1 LRFPSALRK
10 LRGYFGNRVIRTS
23 IATLA
28 AIGTGML
35 LQVPN
40 PLSAGILA
48 ILGVE
53 STRWRGLRIVFARF
67 SASVVGLLLASALF
81 VVIGFHIWVLSIYVL
96 LAFPLLARFGLKEGI
111 ITGAV
116 VVFHLYA
123 KEQVSVATLVGEL
136 ELLIIGLGWATIFNL
151 IYMPEENKELLLL
164 RAVTEESFSAIF
176 EEMALN
182 LRNPEKV
189 WDGEELLRAEE
200 AIGRGIK
207 ISKRARENR
216 LIPQDE
222 PWQLY
227 FHMRREQLDSIQLM
241 MESVALVSRKV
252 PQADQIAALFDRLAH
267 DVKSEF
273 YEGETENE
281 LQRLENS
288 FRIMPLPMSR
298 DEFETR
304 AALLQLS
311 RELKRCLAIAERSKT
326 PKESSSSV
334 VIQ

>member
-1 LRFPSALRK
+1 VRFPNALRK

-23 IATLA
+23 VATLA

-81 VVIGFHIWVLSIYVL
+81 VIIGFHIWVLSIYVL

-189 WDGEELLRAEE
+189 WDGEELLRVEE
-200 AIGRGIK
+200 AIGRGIE

-252 PQADQIAALFDRLAH
+252 PQADRIAALFDRLAQ

-273 YEGETENE
+273 YEGETEKE

-326 PKESSSSV
+326 PKESSSSA

>member
-1 LRFPSALRK
+1 MRFPNALRK

-23 IATLA
+23 VATLA

-81 VVIGFHIWVLSIYVL
+81 VIIGFHIWVLSIYVL

-189 WDGEELLRAEE
+189 WDGEELLRVEE
-200 AIGRGIK
+200 AIGRGIE

-252 PQADQIAALFDRLAH
+252 PQADRIAALFDRLAQ

-273 YEGETENE
+273 YEGETEKE

-326 PKESSSSV
+326 PKESSSSA